1 MDICLMVCR
10 VDFMGLNG
18 INPLKLQEELNMTTV
33 VILIGILVYA
43 GPCALFYLLGKQ
55 QGYNQG
61 LAAGTQMSANQQQN
75 NGWNPRV

>member
-1 MDICLMVCR
+1 MLEGVAGRENC
-10 VDFMGLNG
+10 MGFNG
-18 INPLKLQEELNMTTV
+18 INPIKLQEELNMTTV

-61 LAAGTQMSANQQQN
+61 LAAGTQMSANQQRCG
-75 NGWNPRV
+75 GWNPKV

>member
-1 MDICLMVCR
+1 
-10 VDFMGLNG
+10 
-18 INPLKLQEELNMTTV
+18 MTTV

-61 LAAGTQMSANQQQN
+61 LAAGTQMSANQQQCG
-75 NGWNPRV
+75 GWNPKV

>member
-1 MDICLMVCR
+1 
-10 VDFMGLNG
+10 
-18 INPLKLQEELNMTTV
+18 MTSV
-33 VILIGILVYA
+33 AIIVGILLYA
-43 GPCALFYLLGKQ
+43 GPCTLFYLLGKQ